1 MPVPYVAPAVAL
13 LSSPSTVACAIVLAT
28 STLAFRRLRSPFPG
42 PRLLKLTSIPLQYHE
57 LTGSREA
64 FVEALHQNFGPLVQ
78 VAPRHVSV
86 NDLSGLRDISVVSQ
100 RLDRPD
106 PLPAFHNYREENL
119 VSTVRGDVHHERR
132 KPLRSMYSAKMAESK
147 EVTDVTMRAARDMLR
162 LASRIGKK
170 SPGGGSVVEIRE
182 LLRPALYDAMSF
194 IVYGPN
200 SRLNLVKDQAQ
211 RTAMEM
217 DTEFQEARMSSADGA
232 MMFLLPRITLWLR
245 RCGLAPGAMDGTTPS
260 MLFSDQI
267 GREALDAL
275 KLTDENGG
283 GDDEYQSLMSRL
295 YAHFRANGPT
305 AAVPSEEYILS
316 DSLDQFWAGVST
328 TADGLAPL
336 FRRLSLPE
344 NRTLQQRLRGE
355 IRAAIAESGVSSAA
369 DLTAERL
376 KRLPLLN
383 AVIRETLRIHPPIPF
398 SMERKIV
405 DEQGLIVHGQLI
417 PAGWQVSAEV
427 MGMQRKESVFN
438 DARRWVPD
446 RWLTTEDHE
455 SPTRGSKGVAKDM
468 KGHFLA
474 FGSGPRMCLGM
485 NVAWVV
491 MRAFVAVVYGE
502 MQTSLVQDYMEG
514 ADGQTSEEK
523 NPETSAD
530 GVAGWLEERQKTI
543 LIHLQEAVGNQ

>member
-1 MPVPYVAPAVAL
+1 MPAPYVAPAVAL

-42 PRLLKLTSIPLQYHE
+42 PRLLKLTNIPLQYHE
-57 LTGSREA
+57 LTGSRDA
-64 FVEALHQNFGPLVQ
+64 FVEALHQKFGPLVQ

-106 PLPAFHNYREENL
+106 PLPAFHNYGEENL

-147 EVTDVTMRAARDMLR
+147 EVTDVTLRAARDMLR

-170 SPGGGSVVEIRE
+170 SPGGGAVVEVRE
-182 LLRPALYDAMSF
+182 MLRPALYDVMSF
-194 IVYGPN
+194 IVYGPG
-200 SRLNLVKDQAQ
+200 SQLNLVNDQAQ
-211 RTAMEM
+211 RTAMEV
-217 DTEFQEARMSSADGA
+217 DTEFQEARMSSAAGA

-245 RCGLAPGAMDGTTPS
+245 RCGLAPGAVDGTTPS
-260 MLFSDQI
+260 RLFSDQV
-267 GREALDAL
+267 GREALEAL
-275 KLTDENGG
+275 KRTDENCGG
-283 GDDEYQSLMSRL
+283 EDEHQSLMGRL
-295 YAHFRANGPT
+295 HAHFRTNGPT

-336 FRRLSLPE
+336 FRLLSLPE
-344 NRTLQQRLRGE
+344 NKTLQQRLRSE
-355 IRAAIAESGVSSAA
+355 IRDAIAESGASSAA
-369 DLTAERL
+369 DLTAEKL

-398 SMERKIV
+398 SMEREIV

-427 MGMQRKESVFN
+427 MGMQRKESVFS
-438 DARRWVPD
+438 DARRWFPG
-446 RWLTTEDHE
+446 RWLTTDDHE
-455 SPTRGSKGVAKDM
+455 SLTRGPEGAGKEM

-474 FGSGPRMCLGM
+474 FGSGSRMCLGM
-485 NVAWVV
+485 NVAWGL

-502 MQTSLVQDYMEG
+502 MQTSIVQDHMEG
-514 ADGQTSEEK
+514 VDSHKSGEK
-523 NPETSAD
+523 DSKTSAD

-543 LIHLQEAVGNQ
+543 WIHLQEAAGEQ

>member
-64 FVEALHQNFGPLVQ
+64 FVEALHQKFGPLVQ
-78 VAPRHVSV
+78 VAPRHVSA
-86 NDLSGLRDISVVSQ
+86 NDLNGLRDISVVSQ

-106 PLPAFHNYREENL
+106 PLLAFHNYGKENL

-132 KPLRSMYSAKMAESK
+132 KPLRSMYSAKMAASK
-147 EVTDVTMRAARDMLR
+147 EVTDVTLRAARDMLL
-162 LASRIGKK
+162 LASPIGKK
-170 SPGGGSVVEIRE
+170 SPGGGAVVEIRE

-200 SRLNLVKDQAQ
+200 SRLNLVNDQAQ
-211 RTAMEM
+211 RTAMEV
-217 DTEFQEARMSSADGA
+217 DTEFQVARMSSAAGA

-260 MLFSDQI
+260 RLFSDRI
-267 GREALDAL
+267 GREALEAL
-275 KLTDENGG
+275 KRTDEKGGG
-283 GDDEYQSLMSRL
+283 GDGYQSLMGRL

-305 AAVPSEEYILS
+305 TAVPSEEYILS

-344 NRTLQQRLRGE
+344 NRTLQQRLRSE

-369 DLTAERL
+369 GLTAERL

-405 DEQGLIVHGQLI
+405 NEQGLIVHGQLI

-427 MGMQRKESVFN
+427 MAMQRKESVFD
-438 DARRWVPD
+438 DAGRWVPD
-446 RWLTTEDHE
+446 RWLTTNNHK
-455 SPTRGSKGVAKDM
+455 SPTGGSKDVVADM

-474 FGSGPRMCLGM
+474 FGSGSRMCLGM
-485 NVAWVV
+485 NVAWGV
-491 MRAFVAVVYGE
+491 MRAFVAVIYGE
-502 MQTSLVQDYMEG
+502 MQTSIVQDHVEG
-514 ADGQTSEEK
+514 VGGHRSGEK
-523 NPETSAD
+523 DPETSAD

-543 LIHLQEAVGNQ
+543 RIHLQEAAGEQ

>member
-64 FVEALHQNFGPLVQ
+64 FVEALHQTFGPLVQ
-78 VAPRHVSV
+78 VAPRHVSI
-86 NDLSGLRDISVVSQ
+86 NDLNGLRDVSVVSQ

-106 PLPAFHNYREENL
+106 PLPAFHNYGEENL

-132 KPLRSMYSAKMAESK
+132 KPLRSMYSAKVAESK
-147 EVTDVTMRAARDMLR
+147 EVTDVTIRAARDMLR
-162 LASRIGKK
+162 LASQTGEK
-170 SPGGGSVVEIRE
+170 SSGGGAVVEIRE
-182 LLRPALYDAMSF
+182 LLRPALYDVMSF

-200 SRLNLVKDQAQ
+200 SRLNLVNDQAQ
-211 RTAMEM
+211 RTAMEV
-217 DTEFQEARMSSADGA
+217 DTEFQETRMSSAAGA

-245 RCGLAPGAMDGTTPS
+245 RCGLAPRNMDGTTPS
-260 MLFSDQI
+260 RLFSDKI
-267 GREALDAL
+267 GREALEGL
-275 KLTDENGG
+275 KRTGENGG
-283 GDDEYQSLMSRL
+283 GEDEYQSLMGRL

-305 AAVPSEEYILS
+305 VAVPSEEYILS

-336 FRRLSLPE
+336 LRRLSLPE

-355 IRAAIAESGVSSAA
+355 LGAAIAESGVSSAGG
-369 DLTAERL
+369 LTAARL

-383 AVIRETLRIHPPIPF
+383 AVIRETLRVHPPIPF
-398 SMERKIV
+398 SMERQVV

-427 MGMQRKESVFN
+427 MGMQRKESVFD
-438 DARRWVPD
+438 DARKWVPD

-455 SPTRGSKGVAKDM
+455 SPTGSSKGVVRDM

-485 NVAWVV
+485 NVAWGV
-491 MRAFVAVVYGE
+491 MRAFVAVIYGE
-502 MQTSLVQDYMEG
+502 MQTSIVQDHVKG
-514 ADGQTSEEK
+514 VDGHKSGEK
-523 NPETSAD
+523 DPKTSAD
-530 GVAGWLEERQKTI
+530 GVAGWLEERQKAI
-543 LIHLQEAVGNQ
+543 WIHLQEATAKQ